1 MKKVSITLL
10 AILAVIVVGCSGSDT
25 YRGSWKATDS
35 KGAKFELFFD
45 AKNFTVKDSSGK
57 SEKYDYSQN
66 SVEIENS
73 VATYGIQLGD
83 GRGYQINFPNAD
95 NETLGLI
102 KDENGNPIYT
112 ISRKD
117 YIKYEDIYKL

>member
-1 MKKVSITLL
+1 MKKIRVTLL
-10 AILAVIVVGCSGSDT
+10 AILAVILVGCSGSDI

-35 KGAKFELFFD
+35 KGEKFEIFFD
-45 AKNFTVKDSSGK
+45 AKNFIVKDSSGK
-57 SEKYDYSQN
+57 SKKYDYSQN

-95 NETLGLI
+95 DESLGLI
-102 KDENGNPIYT
+102 KDENGNLVYT

-117 YIKYEDIYKL
+117 YIKYEDIFKL

>member
-10 AILAVIVVGCSGSDT
+10 AILTVLLVGCSGSET

-35 KGAKFELFFD
+35 KGAKFELFFN
-45 AKNFTVKDSSGK
+45 AKNFTVKDSLGK

-66 SVEIENS
+66 SVEIKNS

-83 GRGYQINFPNAD
+83 GRGYQINFPNAN

-102 KDENGNPIYT
+102 KDENGNPLYT

-117 YIKYEDIYKL
+117 YIKYEDVFKL

>member
-1 MKKVSITLL
+1 MKKIRVTLL
-10 AILAVIVVGCSGSDT
+10 AILAVILVGCSGSDI

-35 KGAKFELFFD
+35 KGEKFEIFFD
-45 AKNFTVKDSSGK
+45 AKNFIVKDSSGK
-57 SEKYDYSQN
+57 SKKYDYSQN

-83 GRGYQINFPNAD
+83 GRGYQINFPNVD
-95 NETLGLI
+95 DESLGLI
-102 KDENGNPIYT
+102 KDENGNLVYT

-117 YIKYEDIYKL
+117 YIKYEDIFKL

>member
-1 MKKVSITLL
+1 MKKNHITLL
-10 AILAVIVVGCSGSDT
+10 AILAVILVGCSGSDT

-35 KGAKFELFFD
+35 KGEKFEIFFD
-45 AKNFTVKDSSGK
+45 AKNFIVKDSSGK
-57 SEKYDYSQN
+57 SKKYDYSQN

-95 NETLGLI
+95 DESIGLI
-102 KDENGNPIYT
+102 KDENGNLVYT

-117 YIKYEDIYKL
+117 YIKYEDVFKL